1 MQCACY
7 KSLKEQLFEQ
17 AEYGI
22 DTIGSY
28 FSLIYSYLIK
38 TNITDLQTISRI
50 CSKNPAMILGLN
62 CGEIKVSKEAKLMI
76 IDINSNNT
84 IEDSPYNKD
93 LFGKVQQFI

>member
-1 MQCACY
+1 
-7 KSLKEQLFEQ
+7 
-17 AEYGI
+17 
-22 DTIGSY
+22 
-28 FSLIYSYLIK
+28 
-38 TNITDLQTISRI
+38 
-50 CSKNPAMILGLN
+50 MILGLN